1 MSAKMVTPQATSRTG
16 YPIARR
22 HLLGGFAAL
31 VARPAFAQHQGHH
44 GAPVPASTAQDR
56 LATQFGG
63 PFSLIDQNGKRV
75 GDADFRGRFML
86 VYFGF
91 TRCTDTCP
99 VDLPIIAQALDAV
112 GPLADKV
119 APLFIT
125 VDPANDTPAV
135 IGPYVAAFHP
145 RLIGL
150 TGSEAEIAAV
160 AKAYKVH
167 RQKMLLPNH
176 GHGDYS
182 VDHGSL
188 TYLMD
193 REGRFLTL
201 LPHNAGA
208 EKLAAVL
215 RKYLG

>member
-1 MSAKMVTPQATSRTG
+1 MNSGASRRAFLAG
-16 YPIARR
+16 LASC
-22 HLLGGFAAL
+22 AASQSL
-31 VARPAFAQHQGHH
+31 AQGHAGH
-44 GAPVPASTAQDR
+44 GATGNR

-63 PFSLIDQNGKRV
+63 PFTLTDHTGRRV
-75 GDADFRGRFML
+75 GDGDFRGRFML

-119 APLFIT
+119 VPLFVT
-125 VDPANDTPAV
+125 VDPANDTSPVLAA
-135 IGPYVAAFHP
+135 YVAAFHP

-160 AKAYKVH
+160 ARAYKVH
-167 RQKMLLPNH
+167 RRRLTQPHH
-176 GHGDYS
+176 GAGQYA

-188 TYLMD
+188 TYLMGPD
-193 REGRFLTL
+193 GRFVTL
-201 LPHNAGA
+201 LPHNSGA

>member
-1 MSAKMVTPQATSRTG
+1 MSARLSRRMVLA
-16 YPIARR
+16 
-22 HLLGGFAAL
+22 GFCGLAAGR
-31 VARPAFAQHQGHH
+31 ASAQGHQGHH
-44 GAPVPASTAQDR
+44 GVPAPDSASHDL

-63 PFSLIDQNGKRV
+63 PFTLTDHTGKRV
-75 GDADFRGRFML
+75 SDADFRGRFML

-99 VDLPIIAQALDAV
+99 VDLPIIAQALDKI
-112 GPLADKV
+112 GPLAGTV

-135 IGPYVAAFHP
+135 IAPYVAIYHP
-145 RLIGL
+145 ALIGL

-167 RQKMLLPNH
+167 RRKLTQSHH
-176 GHGDYS
+176 GAGEYA

-188 TYLMD
+188 TYLMGRD
-193 REGRFLTL
+193 GRFVTL
-201 LPHNAGA
+201 LPHNSGA
-208 EKLAAVL
+208 DRLAAVL
-215 RKYLG
+215 TKYLG